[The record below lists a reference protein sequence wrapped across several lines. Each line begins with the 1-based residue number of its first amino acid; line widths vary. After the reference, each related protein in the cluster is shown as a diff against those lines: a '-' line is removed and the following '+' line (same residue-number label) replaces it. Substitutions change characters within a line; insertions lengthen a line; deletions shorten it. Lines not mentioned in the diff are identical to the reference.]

1 MECFEYQNHTK
12 RYEAISD
19 VEMKFINI
27 KMNDYEAFILD
38 KDQFSILGVDI
49 EIIKINEDIN
59 VSIHFI
65 YSIRNNYIEGI
76 IKYHSQYS
84 ESNLI

>member
-1 MECFEYQNHTK
+1 
-12 RYEAISD
+12 
-19 VEMKFINI
+19 
-27 KMNDYEAFILD
+27 MNDYEAFILD

-49 EIIKINEDIN
+49 GIIKINEDIN

-76 IKYHSQYS
+76 IKYHSQ
-84 ESNLI
+84 